1 MNQYSTE
8 GLFPAELHARHALD
22 CEMTAA
28 ELAREIENTT
38 CPITRARLENKH
50 AQKIR
55 NSVLH
60 RSLAERAVPE
70 MAGA

>member
-1 MNQYSTE
+1 MNHRSTE

-28 ELAREIENTT
+28 ELAREIESTT
-38 CPITRARLENKH
+38 CPIRRGRLENKH

-55 NSVLH
+55 NSAIH
-60 RSLAERAVPE
+60 RSLAERATPE
-70 MAGA
+70 LAST